1 MSDLQ
6 RSESNYDIIQRDD
19 GLKRKH
25 LTIILNEKINQ
36 VKGLENT
43 LERMKTVDFKK
54 IELQKEILEKEI
66 TDLRQ
71 ELTEKPVID
80 AEVITRSNITKEE

>member
-1 MSDLQ
+1 MADLQ
-6 RSESNYDIIQRDD
+6 RSESNYDIILRDE
-19 GLKRKH
+19 GLKKKH
-25 LTIILNEKINQ
+25 LIIILNEKINQ

-66 TDLRQ
+66 VDLKQ
-71 ELTEKPVID
+71 ELDIKPTVD
-80 AEVITRSNITKEE
+80 AEVINQE

>member
-1 MSDLQ
+1 MADLQ
-6 RSESNYDIIQRDD
+6 RSESNYDIILRDE
-19 GLKRKH
+19 GLKKKH

-66 TDLRQ
+66 VDLKQ
-71 ELTEKPVID
+71 ELDIKPTVD
-80 AEVITRSNITKEE
+80 AEVINQE